1 MRVWKIH
8 FLREAS
14 KLSFNI
20 ATTYSPGS
28 TKLNLITNMSQQQE
42 LPSTDYSQN
51 KDGLQHHFSD
61 LEDDAKIDKAL
72 TELDM
77 SDLGIEGGELDEY
90 YDDDGD
96 DDDDAEPLFIPSD
109 DEDDDFQEISDED
122 DYNDDYNFKDALKGA
137 SNFKVRNR
145 REKLS
150 KNNKSYYRKRMM
162 RADNREL
169 DPEVRMNLSL
179 ANEAFVRND
188 LQVAQQLY
196 VDVIKK
202 DPKNF
207 SAYKAI
213 GEIYKSQG
221 KLDECCSSWLLAA
234 NLHPWDSDFWG
245 QVAELSNEL
254 GHIDQA
260 IYCYTRAITS
270 DTKRSANF
278 ILERALLY
286 KEKRQFGKALD
297 GFQKIRQL
305 YPQDTNI
312 IKYLAGVYLEQKR
325 LNDAINLY
333 MRILDQNINPD
344 ADSEE
349 QYPKFD
355 WPELNILL
363 ELHVQHR
370 SLKLGINVLKLAA
383 RWIQGRMDET
393 WWDESDDSEFDS
405 KRRFKKL
412 SHLKSSDLVDF
423 KSKPYDLPIDI
434 RFKLGTLRLGLNQK
448 EEAMHHF
455 EYLLDDNQAEIA
467 DLNFEAGKQ
476 LQEFGYYEE
485 ALTFLT
491 RAFGNEELVSS
502 FDLVTLLGKCY
513 FEIADYAE
521 AKEAYEELL
530 SHSPNNVDFKLAL
543 AETLYHL
550 GDDIQAESLINEVQA
565 ANQKNLRKDKA
576 LDEPGKTEGF
586 SLIRNKIRKTPKKA
600 KLSEQE
606 KEEIEANAER
616 KVLEK
621 YGRMERL
628 QESMNLGDR
637 VAIAAWIQLASQL
650 IEMFTS
656 IKSFFPKDRSKRF
669 KGIIRYRTRK
679 DIDLDEKLARA
690 YNLLEGFNLEETFTR
705 QTLVS
710 KTEFRGLTYDQWFDI
725 FAQFGLV
732 MSKYENNTEYA
743 DDIINIALSVNI
755 FVHDK
760 SKDAMLRL
768 LKLMFGI
775 KQEQAA
781 TTVFHNIRTFL
792 LQNQFSPYMCRL
804 FFCCYSSGAT
814 FAETFSCYNHQK
826 FFLRQIKAYDSCYKQ
841 EPVSGMPNITADV
854 GNIELGPAHPDLIY
868 IYANLL
874 GGKGSHSSLV
884 FYLNRAYKY
893 FTKDSMICLVLGLA
907 HVHRSMQRLSS
918 NRHIQLLQ
926 GISILLEYKTNRL
939 CTNTTIYEM
948 QEIEYNFGR
957 LFHMLGLTS
966 LAVGHYNKVLQI
978 LDDEEK
984 DIDDDFDLK
993 WEAAYN
999 LSLIYSIN
1007 GNSQMARYLTEK
1019 YLTM

>member
-1 MRVWKIH
+1 
-8 FLREAS
+8 
-14 KLSFNI
+14 
-20 ATTYSPGS
+20 
-28 TKLNLITNMSQQQE
+28 MSQQQE
-42 LPSTDYSQN
+42 EQLPSNNYFEDN
-51 KDGLQHHFSD
+51 KLQGLDH
-61 LEDDAKIDKAL
+61 EDDDDDDRIDKAL
-72 TELDM
+72 TQLDM
-77 SDLGIEGGELDEY
+77 SDLDMEEGELDL
-90 YDDDGD
+90 GD
-96 DDDDAEPLFIPSD
+96 DDDDDEEPLFIPSD
-109 DEDDDFQEISDED
+109 DEDDDEFKDMSLDED
-122 DYNDDYNFKDALKGA
+122 DYDDEYNFKDALKGA

-150 KNNKSYYRKRMM
+150 KHNKSYYRKRMM

-270 DTKRSANF
+270 DTRRSANY

-312 IKYLAGVYLEQKR
+312 IKYLAGVYSEQKR

-344 ADSEE
+344 IESEE
-349 QYPKFD
+349 LYPKFD

-383 RWIQGRMDET
+383 RWIQGRLDET
-393 WWDESDDSEFDS
+393 WWDENDDSEFDS

-412 SHLKSSDLVDF
+412 NHLKSSRDLADF

-455 EYLLDDNQAEIA
+455 EYLLDDNQTEIA

-502 FDLVTLLGKCY
+502 FDLVSLLGKCY
-513 FEIADYAE
+513 FEIADYTE

-530 SHSPNNVDFKLAL
+530 THSPNNVDFKLAL

-550 GDDIQAESLINEVQA
+550 GDDVRAEALINEVQMV
-565 ANQKNLRKDKA
+565 NQKNWQKDKSH
-576 LDEPGKTEGF
+576 DEPETAAAAAAEGF
-586 SLIRNKIRKTPKKA
+586 SLIRNKFRKAPKRA

-606 KEEIEANAER
+606 KEEVEANAKR

-628 QESMNLGDR
+628 QDSMNSGDR

-690 YNLLEGFNLEETFTR
+690 YNLLEGFNSEETFTR

-725 FAQFGLV
+725 FAQFGLL
-732 MSKYENNTEYA
+732 MSKYEDNTEYA

-804 FFCCYSSGAT
+804 FFCCYSSGAI

-826 FFLRQIKAYDSCYKQ
+826 FFLRQIKAYDSCYTK
-841 EPVSGMPNITADV
+841 ESVSGMPNITADV
-854 GNIELGPAHPDLIY
+854 SNIELGSSHPDLIY

-884 FYLNRAYKY
+884 FYLNRAYKC
-893 FTKDSMICLVLGLA
+893 FSKDSMICLVLGLA

-939 CTNTTIYEM
+939 RTNPSIYEV

-966 LAVGHYNKVLQI
+966 LAVGHYNKVLKI
-978 LDDEEK
+978 SDDCGK
-984 DIDDDFDLK
+984 DIDEDYDLK

-999 LSLIYSIN
+999 LSLIYSVN
-1007 GNSQMARYLTEK
+1007 GNSQMARHLTEK

>member
-1 MRVWKIH
+1 
-8 FLREAS
+8 
-14 KLSFNI
+14 
-20 ATTYSPGS
+20 
-28 TKLNLITNMSQQQE
+28 MSQQRQQRQLPRNQIFDDHVEEPQE
-42 LPSTDYSQN
+42 VDHR
-51 KDGLQHHFSD
+51 LQLSD
-61 LEDDAKIDKAL
+61 SDDDDKIDQAL
-72 TELDM
+72 TQLDM
-77 SDLGIEGGELDEY
+77 SDFDMEAGGL
-90 YDDDGD
+90 DDGD
-96 DDDDAEPLFIPSD
+96 DYDGGEPLFIPSD
-109 DEDDDFQEISDED
+109 EEEDEDFKDISDDDED
-122 DYNDDYNFKDALKGA
+122 DYDDEYNFKDALKGA

-150 KNNKSYYRKRMM
+150 KHNKSYYRKRMM

-188 LQVAQQLY
+188 LQSAQQLY
-196 VDVIKK
+196 VDVIKR

-270 DTKRSANF
+270 DTRRSANF

-297 GFQKIRQL
+297 GLQKIRQL
-305 YPQDTNI
+305 YPQDANI
-312 IKYLAGVYLEQKR
+312 VKYLAGVYSEQKR

-333 MRILDQNINPD
+333 MRILDQNINTQG
-344 ADSEE
+344 DSEE

-393 WWDESDDSEFDS
+393 WWDENDDSEFDS

-412 SHLKSSDLVDF
+412 SQLKSSRDLADF
-423 KSKPYDLPIDI
+423 KTKPYELPIDI
-434 RFKLGTLRLGLNQK
+434 RFKLGILRLGSDQK
-448 EEAMHHF
+448 DEAMHHF
-455 EYLLDDNQAEIA
+455 EYLLDDDQAEIA

-476 LQEFGYYEE
+476 LQEYGYYEE

-550 GDDIQAESLINEVQA
+550 GDDARAEALINEVQKR
-565 ANQKNLRKDKA
+565 NRKSWQREKA
-576 LDEPGKTEGF
+576 VDEVGEAEGF
-586 SLIRNKIRKTPKKA
+586 SLIRNKIRKTPKRT

-606 KEEIEANAER
+606 KEEIEANAKR

-628 QESMNLGDR
+628 QESMNSGDR
-637 VAIAAWIQLASQL
+637 IAIAAWIQLASQL

-656 IKSFFPKDRSKRF
+656 IKSFFPKDRSRRF

-743 DDIINIALSVNI
+743 DDIINVALSVNI

-804 FFCCYSSGAT
+804 FFCCYASGAI

-826 FFLRQIKAYDSCYKQ
+826 FFLRQIKAYDSCFKQ
-841 EPVSGMPNITADV
+841 EHVSGMPNITAEVRD
-854 GNIELGPAHPDLIY
+854 IELGRSHPDLTY

-893 FTKDSMICLVLGLA
+893 FSKDPMICLVLGLA

-939 CTNTTIYEM
+939 CSTPTIYEI
-948 QEIEYNFGR
+948 QEVEYNFGR

-966 LAVGHYNKVLQI
+966 LAVGHYNSVLRI
-978 LDDEEK
+978 SDNNEN
-984 DIDDDFDLK
+984 IDDDYDLK

-1007 GNSQMARYLTEK
+1007 GNSQMSRHLTEK
-1019 YLTM
+1019 YLAM